1 MSANVKAG
9 ALRDPERLRAL
20 RATELLDAL
29 PQAAFDR
36 LTRLAT
42 RAVGVEVAL
51 VSLVDEDRQYNLS
64 SSTELAPQGA
74 NSPLADSFC
83 SVVVRRGAPFIT
95 EDIASD
101 AVGEEHPGLR
111 ESPARAYAGFPLIVD
126 GDKALGALCAI
137 DFEPRVWSESELE
150 TLRDIATMVVD
161 EIKLRETLRLAELRR
176 DELERA
182 AASIRTLHGALD
194 AADVERVEGRQA
206 GLRVAADLAHE
217 LRTPLYAIR
226 NLAEDIGGVDA
237 GVLRD
242 GPQQIGQATADALA
256 VIDHHLELAR
266 ATSGQG
272 VVRVHDVRVPEF
284 FRALR
289 GMLEPLVRRA
299 EVTLRFV
306 EPGTLPVLCTDGVKL
321 AQILR
326 NLTTN
331 ALRHTVEGEIVVTAE
346 AGAGATVLFH
356 VCDTGCGIA
365 PEDQER
371 IFGRGEQLGAESSSG
386 AGLGL
391 PLARRMAE
399 MIGGEI
405 RLESTL
411 GEGSC
416 FTVCVPLA
424 VRDTKPGVTVTS
436 APY

>member
-1 MSANVKAG
+1 MD
-9 ALRDPERLRAL
+9 ALGDPERLRAL
-20 RATELLDAL
+20 HATELFDAL

-42 RAVGVEVAL
+42 RTVGVP
-51 VSLVDEDRQYNLS
+51 VSLVTLVDADRQYNLS
-64 SSTELAPQGA
+64 SSDSGWAPQGA
-74 NSPLADSFC
+74 DNPLAHSFC
-83 SVVVRRGAPFIT
+83 SVVVRRAAPFVTVDIE
-95 EDIASD
+95 EDL
-101 AVGEEHPGLR
+101 VGVEFPGLR
-111 ESPARAYAGFPLIVD
+111 GTAVRAYAGFPLTVD
-126 GDKALGALCAI
+126 GGHTLGALCAA
-137 DFEPRVWSESELE
+137 DDRPRAWSKDQLE
-150 TLRDIATMVVD
+150 TLSDIAAMVVD
-161 EIKLRETLRLAELRR
+161 ELKLREALRLSELRR

-182 AASIRTLHGALD
+182 ASSIRTLHGALD
-194 AADVERVEGRQA
+194 AADVERVEGREA

-226 NLAEDIGGVDA
+226 NLAEDLGEVGRDD
-237 GVLRD
+237 LRHGLHD
-242 GPQQIGQATADALA
+242 VGEATADALA
-256 VIDHHLELAR
+256 VIDHHLEQAR

-272 VVRVHDVRVPEF
+272 VVRAHEVRIPEL

-289 GMLEPLVRRA
+289 GMLEPLVRRS

-306 EPGTLPVLCTDGVKL
+306 EPGDLPVLSSDGLKL

-326 NLTTN
+326 NLATN
-331 ALRHTVEGEIVVTAE
+331 ALRHTVAGEIVVTAE
-346 AGAGATVLFH
+346 AGPRASVLFH
-356 VCDTGCGIA
+356 VRDTGCGIA

-371 IFGRGEQLGAESSSG
+371 IFGRGEQLDAASSSG

-405 RLESTL
+405 RLESTV
-411 GEGSC
+411 GEGSR

-424 VRDTKPGVTVTS
+424 VGDSVPGVTVTA